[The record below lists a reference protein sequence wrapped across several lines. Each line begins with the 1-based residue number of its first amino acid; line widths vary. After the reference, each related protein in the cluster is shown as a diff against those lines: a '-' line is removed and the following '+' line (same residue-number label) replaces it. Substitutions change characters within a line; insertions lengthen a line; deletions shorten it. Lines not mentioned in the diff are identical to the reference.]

1 MPTDSFW
8 DGVGKSIE
16 HASGDIVVAA
26 VFAVAIVFLVVKY
39 YIPERK
45 ERKKFQAEMQQKRLE
60 LEIKQQQDNADIQR
74 ENIEQKARELQILS
88 GVQTTQ
94 ETLVTMVGDVNV
106 NLKVLLERIDDSKSH
121 SQNLVSTQQNLVST
135 QGKIQDDV
143 SIIKEQVNDIHH
155 TMYHPTVVD

>member
-45 ERKKFQAEMQQKRLE
+45 EQKKFQAEMQQKRLE

-121 SQNLVSTQQNLVST
+121 SQNLVNT

>member
-45 ERKKFQAEMQQKRLE
+45 EQKKFQAEMQQKRLE

-121 SQNLVSTQQNLVST
+121 SQNLVNT

-143 SIIKEQVNDIHH
+143 SIIKEQVSDIHH
-155 TMYHPTVVD
+155 VIYHPTVPD

>member
-1 MPTDSFW
+1 
-8 DGVGKSIE
+8 
-16 HASGDIVVAA
+16 
-26 VFAVAIVFLVVKY
+26 
-39 YIPERK
+39 
-45 ERKKFQAEMQQKRLE
+45 MQQKRLE
-60 LEIKQQQDNADIQR
+60 LEIKQQQDSADIQR

-94 ETLVTMVGDVNV
+94 ETLVTMVGDVNI

-121 SQNLVSTQQNLVST
+121 SQNLVNT

>member
-26 VFAVAIVFLVVKY
+26 VFAVAIIFLVVKY

-45 ERKKFQAEMQQKRLE
+45 EQKKFQAEMQQKRLE
-60 LEIKQQQDNADIQR
+60 LEIKQQQDSADIQR

-94 ETLVTMVGDVNV
+94 ETLVTMVGDVNI

-121 SQNLVSTQQNLVST
+121 SQNLVNTQC
-135 QGKIQDDV
+135 KIQDDV

>member
-45 ERKKFQAEMQQKRLE
+45 EQKKFQAEMQQKRLE

-121 SQNLVSTQQNLVST
+121 SQNLVNT

-143 SIIKEQVNDIHH
+143 SIIKEQVSDIHH
-155 TMYHPTVVD
+155 VIYHPTVAD

>member
-26 VFAVAIVFLVVKY
+26 VFAVAIIFLVVKY

-45 ERKKFQAEMQQKRLE
+45 EQKKFNAEMQQKRLE

-74 ENIEQKARELQILS
+74 ENIEQKARELQVLS
-88 GVQTTQ
+88 GVQATQ

-121 SQNLVSTQQNLVST
+121 SQNLTNT

-143 SIIKEQVNDIHH
+143 SIIKEQVHDIHH
-155 TMYHPTVVD
+155 AIYQPTVTD

>member
-26 VFAVAIVFLVVKY
+26 VFAVAIIFLVVKY

-45 ERKKFQAEMQQKRLE
+45 EQKKFQAEMQQKRLE
-60 LEIKQQQDNADIQR
+60 LEIKQQQDSADIQR

-121 SQNLVSTQQNLVST
+121 SQNLVNT

>member
-45 ERKKFQAEMQQKRLE
+45 EQKKFQAEMQQKRLE

-94 ETLVTMVGDVNV
+94 ETLVTMVGDVNI

-121 SQNLVSTQQNLVST
+121 SQNLVSTQ
-135 QGKIQDDV
+135 GKIQDDV
-143 SIIKEQVNDIHH
+143 SIIKEQVCDIHH
-155 TMYHPTVVD
+155 VIYQPTVAD

>member
-39 YIPERK
+39 YVPERK
-45 ERKKFQAEMQQKRLE
+45 EQKKFQAEMQQKRLE

-121 SQNLVSTQQNLVST
+121 SQNLVNT

>member
-26 VFAVAIVFLVVKY
+26 VFAVAIIFLIVKY

-45 ERKKFQAEMQQKRLE
+45 EQKKFQVEMQQKRLE
-60 LEIKQQQDNADIQR
+60 LEIKQQQDSADIQR

-121 SQNLVSTQQNLVST
+121 SQNLVNT

>member
-26 VFAVAIVFLVVKY
+26 VFAVAIIFLIVKY

-45 ERKKFQAEMQQKRLE
+45 EQKKFYAEMQQKRLE

-121 SQNLVSTQQNLVST
+121 SQNLVNV

>member
-8 DGVGKSIE
+8 DGVGNSIE

-26 VFAVAIVFLVVKY
+26 VFAVAIIFLIVKY

-45 ERKKFQAEMQQKRLE
+45 EQKKFYAEMQQKRLE

-88 GVQTTQ
+88 DVQTTQ
-94 ETLVTMVGDVNV
+94 ETLVTMVGDVNI

-121 SQNLVSTQQNLVST
+121 SQKLVNTQD
-135 QGKIQDDV
+135 KIQDDV
-143 SIIKEQVNDIHH
+143 SIIKEQVYDIHH
-155 TMYHPTVVD
+155 AIYQPTVAD

>member
-26 VFAVAIVFLVVKY
+26 VFAVAIIFLIVKY

-45 ERKKFQAEMQQKRLE
+45 EQKKFQAEMQQKRLE

-88 GVQTTQ
+88 GVQATQ

-121 SQNLVSTQQNLVST
+121 SQNLVRT
-135 QGKIQDDV
+135 QGMIQDDV
-143 SIIKEQVNDIHH
+143 SIIKEQVGDIHH
-155 TMYHPTVVD
+155 AIYHPTVAD

>member
-1 MPTDSFW
+1 MPTESFW

-45 ERKKFQAEMQQKRLE
+45 EQKKFQAEMQQKRLE

-121 SQNLVSTQQNLVST
+121 SQNLVNT

-143 SIIKEQVNDIHH
+143 SIIKEQVSDIHH
-155 TMYHPTVVD
+155 VIYHPTVAD

>member
-8 DGVGKSIE
+8 DGVGNSIE

-26 VFAVAIVFLVVKY
+26 VFAVAIAFLIVKY

-45 ERKKFQAEMQQKRLE
+45 EQKKFHMEMQQKRLE
-60 LEIKQQQDNADIQR
+60 LETKQQQDNADIQR

-121 SQNLVSTQQNLVST
+121 SQNLVNT

>member
-8 DGVGKSIE
+8 DGVGNSIE

-26 VFAVAIVFLVVKY
+26 VFAVAIIFLIVKY

-45 ERKKFQAEMQQKRLE
+45 EQKKFYAEMQRLE

-94 ETLVTMVGDVNV
+94 ETLVTMVGDVNI

-121 SQNLVSTQQNLVST
+121 SQKLANTQD
-135 QGKIQDDV
+135 KIQDDV
-143 SIIKEQVNDIHH
+143 SIIKEQVHDIHH
-155 TMYHPTVVD
+155 VIYQPTVAD

>member
-26 VFAVAIVFLVVKY
+26 VFAVAIIFLIVKY

-45 ERKKFQAEMQQKRLE
+45 EQNNFQVEMQQKRLE
-60 LEIKQQQDNADIQR
+60 LEIKQQQDSADIQR

-121 SQNLVSTQQNLVST
+121 SQNLVNTQD
-135 QGKIQDDV
+135 KIQDDV

>member
-16 HASGDIVVAA
+16 NASGDIVVAA
-26 VFAVAIVFLVVKY
+26 VLAVAIVFLVVKY

-45 ERKKFQAEMQQKRLE
+45 EQKKFQAEMQQKRLE

-88 GVQTTQ
+88 GVQATQ

-121 SQNLVSTQQNLVST
+121 SQNLVSTQ
-135 QGKIQDDV
+135 GKIQDDV
-143 SIIKEQVNDIHH
+143 SIIKEQVCDIHH
-155 TMYHPTVVD
+155 VIYQPTVTD

>member
-16 HASGDIVVAA
+16 RASGDIVVAA
-26 VFAVAIVFLVVKY
+26 VFVVAIIFLIVKY

-45 ERKKFQAEMQQKRLE
+45 EQKKFYAEMQQKRLE

-121 SQNLVSTQQNLVST
+121 SQNLVNV

>member
-26 VFAVAIVFLVVKY
+26 VFAVAIIFLIVKY

-45 ERKKFQAEMQQKRLE
+45 EQKKFQAEMQQKRLE
-60 LEIKQQQDNADIQR
+60 LEIKQQQDSADIQR

-121 SQNLVSTQQNLVST
+121 SQNLVNT

-155 TMYHPTVVD
+155 VIYQPTVTD

>member
-26 VFAVAIVFLVVKY
+26 VFAVAIIFLVVKY

-45 ERKKFQAEMQQKRLE
+45 EQKKFQAEMQQKRLE
-60 LEIKQQQDNADIQR
+60 LEIKQQQDSADIQR
-74 ENIEQKARELQILS
+74 ENVEQKARELQILS

-94 ETLVTMVGDVNV
+94 ETLVTMVGDVNI

-121 SQNLVSTQQNLVST
+121 SQNLVNT

-155 TMYHPTVVD
+155 TMYHPAVVD

>member
-8 DGVGKSIE
+8 DGVGNSIE

-26 VFAVAIVFLVVKY
+26 VFAVAIIFLIVKY

-45 ERKKFQAEMQQKRLE
+45 EQKKFYAEMQQKRLE

-94 ETLVTMVGDVNV
+94 ETLVTMVGDVNI

-121 SQNLVSTQQNLVST
+121 SQKLVNTQD
-135 QGKIQDDV
+135 KIQDDV
-143 SIIKEQVNDIHH
+143 SIIKEQVYDIHH
-155 TMYHPTVVD
+155 VIYQPTVAD

>member
-26 VFAVAIVFLVVKY
+26 VFAVAIIFLVVKY

-45 ERKKFQAEMQQKRLE
+45 EQKKFQAEMQQKRLE
-60 LEIKQQQDNADIQR
+60 LEIKQQQDSADIQR

-121 SQNLVSTQQNLVST
+121 SQNLVNT

-143 SIIKEQVNDIHH
+143 SIIKEQVSDIHH
-155 TMYHPTVVD
+155 IMYHPTVVD

>member
-45 ERKKFQAEMQQKRLE
+45 EQKKFQTEMQQKRLE
-60 LEIKQQQDNADIQR
+60 LEIKQQQDSADIQR

-94 ETLVTMVGDVNV
+94 ETLVTMVGDVNI

-121 SQNLVSTQQNLVST
+121 SQNLVNT

-143 SIIKEQVNDIHH
+143 SIIKEQVSDIHH
-155 TMYHPTVVD
+155 VIYQPTVTD

>member
-8 DGVGKSIE
+8 EGVGKSVE
-16 HASGDIVVAA
+16 HASGDIVVALVFVAA
-26 VFAVAIVFLVVKY
+26 VIFLIVKY
-39 YIPERK
+39 YLPERR
-45 ERKKFQAEMQQKRLE
+45 EQKKFQAEMQQKRLE

-121 SQNLVSTQQNLVST
+121 SQNLVNTQD
-135 QGKIQDDV
+135 KIQDDV
-143 SIIKEQVNDIHH
+143 SIIKGQVSDIHH
-155 TMYHPTVVD
+155 VIYRPTVAD

>member
-45 ERKKFQAEMQQKRLE
+45 EQKKFHAEMQQRRLE
-60 LEIKQQQDNADIQR
+60 LEIKQQQDSADIQR

-121 SQNLVSTQQNLVST
+121 SQNLVNTQD
-135 QGKIQDDV
+135 KIQDDV

>member
-8 DGVGKSIE
+8 DGVGNSIE

-26 VFAVAIVFLVVKY
+26 VFAVAIIFLIVKY

-45 ERKKFQAEMQQKRLE
+45 EQKKFYAEMQQKRLE

-74 ENIEQKARELQILS
+74 ENLS

-94 ETLVTMVGDVNV
+94 ETLVTMVGDVNI

-121 SQNLVSTQQNLVST
+121 SQKLANTQD
-135 QGKIQDDV
+135 KIQDDV
-143 SIIKEQVNDIHH
+143 SIIKEQVHDIHH
-155 TMYHPTVVD
+155 VIYQPTVAD

>member
-8 DGVGKSIE
+8 DGVGNSIE

-26 VFAVAIVFLVVKY
+26 VFAVAIAFLVVKY

-45 ERKKFQAEMQQKRLE
+45 EQKKFHMEMQQKRLE
-60 LEIKQQQDNADIQR
+60 LETKQQQDNADIQR

-121 SQNLVSTQQNLVST
+121 SQNLVSTQ
-135 QGKIQDDV
+135 GKIQDDV

>member
-26 VFAVAIVFLVVKY
+26 VFAVAIIFLIVKY

-45 ERKKFQAEMQQKRLE
+45 EQKKFYAEMQQKRLE

-121 SQNLVSTQQNLVST
+121 SQNMVNT

>member
-26 VFAVAIVFLVVKY
+26 VFAVAIIFLIVKY

-45 ERKKFQAEMQQKRLE
+45 EQKKFYAEMQQKRLE

-121 SQNLVSTQQNLVST
+121 SQNLVNT

-143 SIIKEQVNDIHH
+143 SIIKEHVNDIHH

>member
-26 VFAVAIVFLVVKY
+26 VFAVAIIFLIVKY

-45 ERKKFQAEMQQKRLE
+45 EQKKFYAEMQQKRLE

-74 ENIEQKARELQILS
+74 ENIEQKAKELQILS

-121 SQNLVSTQQNLVST
+121 SQNLVNT

-155 TMYHPTVVD
+155 TMYRPTVVD

>member
-8 DGVGKSIE
+8 DGVGNSIE

-26 VFAVAIVFLVVKY
+26 VFAVAIAFLIVKY

-45 ERKKFQAEMQQKRLE
+45 EQKKFHMEMQQKRLE
-60 LEIKQQQDNADIQR
+60 LETKQQQDNADIQR

-88 GVQTTQ
+88 GVQTSQ

-121 SQNLVSTQQNLVST
+121 SQNLVNT

>member
-8 DGVGKSIE
+8 DGVGNSIE

-26 VFAVAIVFLVVKY
+26 VFAVAIIFLIVKY

-45 ERKKFQAEMQQKRLE
+45 EQKKFYAEMQQKRLE

-94 ETLVTMVGDVNV
+94 ETLVTMVGDVNI

-121 SQNLVSTQQNLVST
+121 SQNLVNT

>member
-26 VFAVAIVFLVVKY
+26 VFAVAIIFLVVKY

-45 ERKKFQAEMQQKRLE
+45 EQKKFQAEMQQKRLE
-60 LEIKQQQDNADIQR
+60 LEIKQQQDSADIQR

-121 SQNLVSTQQNLVST
+121 SQNLVNT

-143 SIIKEQVNDIHH
+143 SIIKEQVSDIHH

>member
-26 VFAVAIVFLVVKY
+26 VFAVAIIFLIVKY

-45 ERKKFQAEMQQKRLE
+45 EQKKFQAEMQQKRLE

-121 SQNLVSTQQNLVST
+121 SQNLVNT

>member
-8 DGVGKSIE
+8 DGVGNSIE

-26 VFAVAIVFLVVKY
+26 VFAVAIAFLIVKY

-45 ERKKFQAEMQQKRLE
+45 EQKKFHMEMQQKRLE
-60 LEIKQQQDNADIQR
+60 LETKQQQDNADIQR

-121 SQNLVSTQQNLVST
+121 SQNLVNT

-143 SIIKEQVNDIHH
+143 SIIKEQVHDIHH
-155 TMYHPTVVD
+155 VIYQPTVAD